1 MNQTA
6 LFQPLTNELVER
18 IREEALQVL
27 EKVGVFW
34 ELEEGFDTLAEYGCR
49 VEAGKRKVYFPREVV
64 MKAVDS
70 APKEIRIYDRTG
82 ELSAILSG
90 VKVHFDPGSAAI
102 HILDYEGGSQREPI
116 LSDLPQLG
124 KLTAKL
130 ENFALQSTSLVPR
143 DAPEEISDS
152 IRLYAALKYCPKPVI
167 TGTFRRESFTVMKEM
182 LNAVRGGEEALREKP
197 LAIFDC
203 CPSPPLRWSGLTA
216 AAVMDCARAG
226 IPSEFVS
233 MPLMGATAPVTFVGA
248 LVQHTAED
256 LSGVV
261 LAQAVREGA
270 PVIFGGSPAVFDMRY
285 GTTPMG
291 AVETMMIDAAYAQI
305 GRSFGLPTHA
315 YMGLSDSRKLDYQAG
330 LESGMGAILAA
341 AAGINMVSGAGMMD
355 FESCFSFE
363 KLVIDNEICGMA
375 LHLRK
380 GISEA
385 GDSLGLDLIARYAES
400 GDFLKAPETREYYR
414 SQQYFPSKVIERS
427 AGGMTD
433 ESDAAARAHQRVR
446 ELLAGEDEI
455 LQGEALKEIERLMQN
470 EAVKFG
476 FEGIVELI

>member
-1 MNQTA
+1 MNQNA
-6 LFQPLTNELVER
+6 LFQPLTNELAGR
-18 IREEALQVL
+18 IREEAFQVL
-27 EKVGVFW
+27 ERVGIFM
-34 ELEEGFDTLAEYGCR
+34 ELEEGYDILADFGCR
-49 VEAGKRKVYFPREVV
+49 VEAGERRVYIPRDVV
-64 MKAVDS
+64 MKAVEA
-70 APKEIRIYDRTG
+70 APQEICVYDREG
-82 ELSAILSG
+82 NLSAALSG
-90 VKVHFDPGSAAI
+90 IKAHFDPGSAAI
-102 HILDYEGGSQREPI
+102 HIFDYESGEQRKP
-116 LSDLPQLG
+116 LLKDLPKLG
-124 KLTAKL
+124 KLAAKL
-130 ENFALQSTSLVPR
+130 ENFALQSTSLVPG

-152 IRLYAALKYCPKPVI
+152 VRLYAALKYCPKPVI
-167 TGTFRRESFTVMKEM
+167 TGTFRRESFAVMKGM
-182 LNAVRGGEEALREKP
+182 LEAVRCGEEALREKP

-216 AAVMDCARAG
+216 GAVIDCARAV

-233 MPLMGATAPVTFVGA
+233 MPLMGATAPVTFAGA

-270 PVIFGGSPAVFDMRY
+270 PVIYGGSPAVFDMRY

-305 GRSFGLPTHA
+305 GRSFGLPTHS
-315 YMGLSDSRKLDYQAG
+315 YMGLSDSRRLDYQAG

-341 AAGINMVSGAGMMD
+341 AAGINMISGAGMMD

-380 GISEA
+380 GISGA
-385 GDSLGLDLIARYAES
+385 VDSLGLDLIARYADS
-400 GDFLKAPETREYYR
+400 GDFLKAPETREHFR

-427 AGGMTD
+427 AGGMGD
-433 ESDAAARAHQRVR
+433 ESDAAARAHQRVM

-455 LQGEALKEIERLMQN
+455 LQGEALKEIEKLMAG
-470 EAVKFG
+470 EAEKAG
-476 FEGIVELI
+476 IDKIVEVI